1 MDLERTSSTLLEKN
15 SSVDNLSYELRM
27 ERESVL
33 GAQREIQSLVDK
45 NERFSSLLSSS
56 QASEQRLTE
65 KQKDLEREI

>member
-1 MDLERTSSTLLEKN
+1 VDLERTSSTLLEKN